1 MREQIKINDC
11 PFCNKQTEDY
21 FLQTEHF
28 AAIYNI
34 SPIVPG
40 HSLVIPKQH
49 IESLFWLK
57 KEELLEFMELG
68 RTTANLLGSIFE
80 TNAFDWAIQEK
91 EAAGQSVAH
100 LHLHVVPRIMNDLP
114 DPGDW
119 YRELKQSQSDDIDT
133 YTRYRLTQQQLDELT
148 KKMKNEVNKFEL
160 R

>member
-1 MREQIKINDC
+1 MNEQIIIKDC
-11 PFCNKQTEDY
+11 PFCNKQPEDY

-40 HSLVIPKQH
+40 HSLIIPKQH

-68 RTTANLLGSIFE
+68 RRTANLLGSIFE
-80 TNAFDWAIQEK
+80 TDAFDWAIQEK

-100 LHLHVVPRIMNDLP
+100 LHMHVVPRIVNDLP

-119 YRELKQSQSDDIDT
+119 YKELEKSQSGDIDT
-133 YTRYRLTQQQLDELT
+133 SDRYRLSQRQLDELT
-148 KKMKNEVNKFEL
+148 GRMKKEVERLQLK
-160 R
+160 